1 MVETRRQALLRRLDA
16 LSDQSLNDETTNELI
31 SEQPL
36 REQPL
41 REEPLREETLSVRA
55 QPLSE
60 SLRDLP
66 NDESF
71 MVADDLRSELI
82 YATVVETLNDV
93 IGLVQNPVNVVNQF
107 PFSTLLVGV

>member
-31 SEQPL
+31 S
-36 REQPL
+36 EQPL